1 MTTIEEY
8 RIKLKEIEDRTAF
21 LLKEIKSKF
30 DVATFLNFDA
40 LNIKSI
46 DIVNFEIKILAS
58 ENYIDESELV
68 EKKNRQGFT
77 VEAPKSKNT
86 RHNIFFMSSTKVK
99 KLTEEKIEELEEKIT
114 NIMELVFLYNRY
126 KALRDE
132 IESEFDLRF
141 SKQQV
146 YLHLCSVNKEY
157 FDKKAFARDDFR
169 DYLDF
174 SKFVNELRDKD
185 TLLKVS
191 RNSIL
196 SNR

>member
-8 RIKLKEIEDRTAF
+8 RFKLKEIEDRTSF

-40 LNIKSI
+40 LNVKPI

-58 ENYIDESELV
+58 ENYTDENELV

-86 RHNIFFMSSTKVK
+86 RHNIFFMSSTKVR
-99 KLTEEKIEELEEKIT
+99 KLAEEKIEELEEKIS

-132 IESEFDLRF
+132 IDSEFDLRF
-141 SKQQV
+141 SKQQM
-146 YLHLCSVNKEY
+146 YLHLGSVNKEY

-174 SKFVNELRDKD
+174 SKFIIELKEKD